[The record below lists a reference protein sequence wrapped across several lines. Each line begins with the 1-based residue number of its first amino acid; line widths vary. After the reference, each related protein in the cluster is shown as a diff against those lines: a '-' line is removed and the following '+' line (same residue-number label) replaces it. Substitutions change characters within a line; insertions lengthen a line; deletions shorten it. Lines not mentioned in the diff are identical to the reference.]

1 MSMIDQLFAA
11 EWISN
16 WWWLWKLIGQFCLGE
31 CNDCKLVWKLNKQR
45 NYDEQDRVI
54 GCENVYGWQA
64 KSIDFRLR
72 RSAKFSVMAPLV
84 TTFKLEDHE
93 KKIALYLAVLDHIGL
108 LWFLFSSYLFFVA
121 AAINSPSGIGLVHI
135 CRHRGITFAAEYR
148 GVKCSESKNC
158 LPWSKPS
165 IVFQKSPKVK
175 RCRIRWTMATL
186 TVKEITFSLILEKS
200 LLWTCC

>member
-108 LWFLFSSYLFFVA
+108 LWFLFSSYFFLLLLQLTLQVGLGWCIS
-121 AAINSPSGIGLVHI
+121 AAIEVLNLQLNTEEWNAVNPRIACHDLSHQLFS
-135 CRHRGITFAAEYR
+135 R
-148 GVKCSESKNC
+148 
-158 LPWSKPS
+158 
-165 IVFQKSPKVK
+165 KVQRLK
-175 RCRIRWTMATL
+175 D
-186 TVKEITFSLILEKS
+186 VG
-200 LLWTCC
+200 